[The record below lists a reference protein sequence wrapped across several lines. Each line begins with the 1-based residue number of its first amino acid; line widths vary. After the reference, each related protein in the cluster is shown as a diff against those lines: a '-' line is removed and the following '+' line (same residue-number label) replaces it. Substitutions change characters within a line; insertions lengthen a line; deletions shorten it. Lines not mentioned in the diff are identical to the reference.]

1 MTNHIM
7 TLGIMSPKASCSQ
20 VQVSCVLKGSF
31 VNYAFSDGVIVAH
44 SQEFHLLRFVW
55 MCIYTFCTKV
65 QAFSLGPLM
74 EIGCRVYEN
83 TTGYL
88 KNHWTKHILYSF
100 WWCISY
106 MIHADFKYGH
116 RIEQVW
122 ILLKFSNQKVWC
134 LHMTVA

>member
-65 QAFSLGPLM
+65 QAFSQWK
-74 EIGCRVYEN
+74 EIRGRVYEN

-88 KNHWTKHILYSF
+88 KNHWTKHIVCTHFDDAFDTWSML
-100 WWCISY
+100 ISN
-106 MIHADFKYGH
+106 MLT
-116 RIEQVW
+116 E
-122 ILLKFSNQKVWC
+122 LNNSEFSWNFLTTKTMA